1 MLNQL
6 QEFAKATDQAMCKIF
21 NDYGRELT
29 ALSTIALIAPPT
41 FKVGVGIALAQ
52 TAARHGCN
60 WDPDGEGPDGPPAD
74 GKAGCWKVDT
84 LSRIYSDSVEPRRTG
99 FANGSRIE
107 YVQEILEVLPN
118 TCFNDKCYPTIKFR
132 RTNGEIKTEEWQGFG
147 APQDR
152 DFQWSFY
159 LDPEPEGGTCTDPN
173 PVPPPPAPAPDTYV
187 TEEGC
192 TLIVNFE
199 GWGQLPDGSI
209 EPIMRIEPSAE
220 TKASGGVIGGCN
232 FQPTIYYGGN
242 GPSGPDGG
250 GGGGGGGNGPVTVP
264 YLPEPGD
271 DGEPIWKDALQ
282 AALAGVAGAVVNQAL
297 DAALAKVYDGAI
309 YRMEAPCDKDE
320 DGNPLVWEKEIP
332 PAPSTDAL
340 GYRLTAIHE
349 QISQALAWK
358 TPICNEKPELEGEWR
373 TISFRSES
381 SSPYGHARLRK
392 RFRYRSTSGLGL
404 GEIVDHWKDFSFES
418 GPVVV
423 CHSGSS
429 WGTPQVWA
437 ATADEGKRVIRHAAG
452 EAGIDPDQVGRW
464 TISSSSSARYGVSDT
479 MKVDTTGGYYWIT
492 ARDGS
497 DGRPMVATSSNP
509 YGSGLDNDK

>member
-60 WDPDGEGPDGPPAD
+60 WDTDGEGPSEPGTP
-74 GKAGCWKVDT
+74 GKGGCWKVQPYG
-84 LSRIYSDSVEPRRTG
+84 RIWAIGPDGNEYEMTG
-99 FANGSRIE
+99 QGYFEE
-107 YVQEILEVLPN
+107 YFQEIVEFVGWYDLGYAFLPEL
-118 TCFNDKCYPTIKFR
+118 KTINYK
-132 RTNGEIKTEEWQGFG
+132 GQEKTDYFIG
-147 APQDR
+147 APGWDAP
-152 DFQWSFY
+152 DDNFKCWIVPK
-159 LDPEPEGGTCTDPN
+159 DGGSCTDPN
-173 PVPPPPAPAPDTYV
+173 PDPPPVPAPAPDTYV

-192 TLIVNFE
+192 TLVVNFE
-199 GWGQLPDGSI
+199 GWGQLPDGSV

-232 FQPTIYYGGN
+232 FEPTIYYGGN

-349 QISQALAWK
+349 QISQALAWR
-358 TPICNEKPELEGEWR
+358 TPICDEKPEPEGDFR
-373 TISFRSES
+373 TISFRSVS
-381 SSPYGHARLRK
+381 TSPYGSARLRK
-392 RFRYRSTSGLGL
+392 RFRYRSTSGVGL

-418 GPVVV
+418 GPYRVR
-423 CHSGSS
+423 HTGSS
-429 WGTPQVWA
+429 WGNLEVWA
-437 ATADEGKRVIRHAAG
+437 ATEDEGKRVIRHAAG
-452 EAGIDPDQVGRW
+452 EAGINPDQVGRW
-464 TISSSSSARYGVSDT
+464 STRRSDSSRLGVSDT
-479 MKVDTTGGYYWIT
+479 MRVDTTGGYYWIT

-497 DGRPMVATSSNP
+497 DSRPIVAITP
-509 YGSGLDNDK
+509 DQ